1 MFHIVL
7 HLLVPVA
14 VAAACYRP
22 ESRRAGLIM
31 LATMV
36 VDVDHLL
43 ADPIYDPQR
52 CSIGFHPLHAWPA
65 IAICLAVFLSALVV
79 RHVKGRR
86 DDRRYWTTEV
96 ITLGLLIHM
105 ALDAADCVL

>member
-7 HLLVPVA
+7 HVLVPVA
-14 VAAACYRP
+14 IAVAWYRP

-52 CSIGFHPLHAWPA
+52 CSIGFHPLHTWPA
-65 IAICLAVFLSALVV
+65 IAICVAVFLGALVV
-79 RHVKGRR
+79 RHRRGRS
-86 DDRRYWTTEV
+86 DDRRYWTAEV
-96 ITLGLLIHM
+96 VALGILIHM
-105 ALDAADCVL
+105 ALDATDCVL